1 MLNASINILKAV
13 QKLKMSKFRNLEQKF
28 IVEGD
33 KMILESIQSVPD
45 QIQAIFI
52 TDNTK
57 LSSEIL
63 TNYLTYKISVNDL
76 ERISSHKNPQHS
88 LAVVGSTFKVQKSN
102 KDQLVLICD
111 GIQDP
116 GNFGTIIRTADWFGI
131 QSIVASKNT
140 VDRFNP
146 KVIQASMG
154 SIYRVDVTYENI
166 VDWLRSNNRLKLA
179 TTLAGDSLYNFKTD
193 QDLALIIGNEGNGV
207 SPEVLEIID
216 YKVTI
221 PGHGKAESLNAS
233 VASGIVI
240 AHLTKLF
247 YHD

>member
-33 KMILESIQSVPD
+33 KMILESIQNVPD
-45 QIQAIFI
+45 QIQAIFL

-57 LSSEIL
+57 LPSEIFS
-63 TNYLTYKISVNDL
+63 NYLTYKISVNDL
-76 ERISSHKNPQHS
+76 ERISSHKKPQHS
-88 LAVVGSTFKVQKSN
+88 LAVVGSTFKVK
-102 KDQLVLICD
+102 KADKEQLVLICD

-154 SIYRVDVTYENI
+154 SIFRVNVSYENI
-166 VDWLRSNNRLKLA
+166 VDWLKRSNRLKLA
-179 TTLAGDSLYNFKTD
+179 TTLKGDSLFNFKTD
-193 QDLALIIGNEGNGV
+193 EDIALIIGNEGNGV

-216 YKVTI
+216 HNVKI
-221 PGHGKAESLNAS
+221 PGYGKAESLNAS

-240 AHLTKLF
+240 AQLTKLF